1 MQKLPLSALTN
12 NPTWIIDPI
21 DGTMNFVH
29 GNPLVVTSVGL
40 AINKKL
46 VLGIINA
53 PCIDKCYTAVKGKG
67 AFLNGDQ
74 KLSVTAVKELKD
86 AFCVMEVAA
95 GANQEKQ
102 DICLANMTSL
112 MGKAHAVRCFGRG
125 LFGDCFRINLNAMPR
140 R

>member
-1 MQKLPLSALTN
+1 MSAPRPGWNGIPRIPRLKSNKNLFGVFLQKLPLSALTN

-53 PCIDKCYTAVKGKG
+53 PCIDKCYSAIKGKG
-67 AFLNGDQ
+67 AFLNGEQ
-74 KLSVTAVKELKD
+74 KLSVSRYTRQSSLLN
-86 AFCVMEVAA
+86 FFMFSHF
-95 GANQEKQ
+95 
-102 DICLANMTSL
+102 TSF
-112 MGKAHAVRCFGRG
+112 KKHTSHQQQKCA
-125 LFGDCFRINLNAMPR
+125 
-140 R
+140 